1 MKNESQHKLIEGI
14 FDPNEAKT
22 LLNSLINNKISFH
35 SLEDFSSQI
44 RFNKD
49 ANHSK
54 KRIEELNK
62 MKGLIEEVIH
72 LAETE
77 RHTLEI
83 ECMIKISV
91 NK

>member
-35 SLEDFSSQI
+35 SLEGFSSQI

-49 ANHSK
+49 TYHSK

-62 MKGLIEEVIH
+62 MKALIDEVINQ
-72 LAETE
+72 AEAE
-77 RHTLEI
+77 KHTLEI
-83 ECMIKISV
+83 DCIIKISV

>member
-49 ANHSK
+49 TYHSK
-54 KRIEELNK
+54 K
-62 MKGLIEEVIH
+62 GL
-72 LAETE
+72 
-77 RHTLEI
+77 
-83 ECMIKISV
+83 KS
-91 NK
+91 

>member
-1 MKNESQHKLIEGI
+1 MENKSQHKLIEGI
-14 FDPNEAKT
+14 FAPKEAKT

-49 ANHSK
+49 TDHSK
-54 KRIEELNK
+54 KRIEELNT
-62 MKGLIEEVIH
+62 MMTLIDKVIH
-72 LAETE
+72 QAETGK
-77 RHTLEI
+77 HTLDI
-83 ECMIKISV
+83 ECVIKISV

>member
-1 MKNESQHKLIEGI
+1 MKNESQHKLIEGV

-49 ANHSK
+49 TNHSK

-62 MKGLIEEVIH
+62 MKALIEEMIIQ
-72 LAETE
+72 AETE
-77 RHTLEI
+77 KHTLEI

>member
-49 ANHSK
+49 TNHSK

-62 MKGLIEEVIH
+62 MKALIEEMIIQ
-72 LAETE
+72 AETE
-77 RHTLEI
+77 KHTLEI

>member
-49 ANHSK
+49 TYHSK

-62 MKGLIEEVIH
+62 MKALIDVVINQAEV
-72 LAETE
+72 EK
-77 RHTLEI
+77 HTLEI

>member
-72 LAETE
+72 LAVTE
-77 RHTLEI
+77 KHTLEI

>member
-49 ANHSK
+49 TYHSK

-62 MKGLIEEVIH
+62 MKALIDVVINQ
-72 LAETE
+72 AEAGK
-77 RHTLEI
+77 HTLEI
-83 ECMIKISV
+83 DCIIKISV

>member
-35 SLEDFSSQI
+35 SLEDLSSQI

-72 LAETE
+72 LAEKE
-77 RHTLEI
+77 KHTLEI

>member
-49 ANHSK
+49 ASHSK

-77 RHTLEI
+77 KHTLEI

>member
-1 MKNESQHKLIEGI
+1 MKNESQHKLIEGG
-14 FDPNEAKT
+14 FEPNEART

-49 ANHSK
+49 TEHSK
-54 KRIEELNK
+54 KRIEELIK
-62 MKGLIEEVIH
+62 MKSLINTVINQ
-72 LAETE
+72 A
-77 RHTLEI
+77 EI
-83 ECMIKISV
+83 EKYTLNIKCMVKITL

>member
-1 MKNESQHKLIEGI
+1 MKNESQHKLIEGV
-14 FDPNEAKT
+14 FAPNEAKN

-35 SLEDFSSQI
+35 SLEDFSNQI

-49 ANHSK
+49 TNHSK

-62 MKGLIEEVIH
+62 MKTLIEDVINQ
-72 LAETE
+72 ADTE
-77 RHTLEI
+77 KHTLKI

>member
-35 SLEDFSSQI
+35 SLEAFSSQI
-44 RFNKD
+44 RFNKG

-77 RHTLEI
+77 KHTLEI

>member
-49 ANHSK
+49 TDHSK

-62 MKGLIEEVIH
+62 MKALIDVVINQAEV
-72 LAETE
+72 EK
-77 RHTLEI
+77 HTLEI

>member
-1 MKNESQHKLIEGI
+1 MKNESQHKLIVGI

-49 ANHSK
+49 TNHSK

-62 MKGLIEEVIH
+62 MKALIEEMIIQ
-72 LAETE
+72 AETE
-77 RHTLEI
+77 KHTLEI